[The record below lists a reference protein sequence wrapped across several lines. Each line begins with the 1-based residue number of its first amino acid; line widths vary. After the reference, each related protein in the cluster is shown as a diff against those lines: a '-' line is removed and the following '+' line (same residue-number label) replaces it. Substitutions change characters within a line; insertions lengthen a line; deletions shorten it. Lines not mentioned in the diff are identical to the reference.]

1 MDKAESTT
9 NGEGRPRDSGTSGVD
24 GKDAGDGNGL
34 FSTNRKGRST
44 DSGTSVVND
53 EDAGNGDGISGRR
66 GGGVGPRVS
75 GTSVVIGSHSNRV
88 SAGSGGGVGP
98 RSKASVVNGKDAGK
112 SKEDSEGSGGSV
124 GP

>member
-1 MDKAESTT
+1 VDKAVSTT

-34 FSTNRKGRST
+34 FSTNRKGRSK
-44 DSGTSVVND
+44 DSGSD
-53 EDAGNGDGISGRR
+53 GEGISTRR

-112 SKEDSEGSGGSV
+112 SKEDSEDSGGSV